1 MSTTYSPR
9 DIDVVLRDGSSVRIR
24 GAHPSD
30 EAPILAFLR
39 GLSDE
44 SRWLR
49 FRSASV
55 DLEVT
60 ARRWSGV
67 EGCEDCCVLAV
78 HGQDVVGQ
86 ASYDRVADDGAA
98 ADRAVTDRAVTDRAV
113 TDRAVTDRAEV
124 GFTVTDSFQGRGLG
138 TLLLKR
144 LAEAAEDDGVAVF
157 EADVL
162 PENHK
167 MLEVFRESGFG
178 ITMKSEPGLVR
189 IGFPTSITPEAQA
202 RFEAREQIA
211 SMNAVRG
218 MLAPRS
224 VAVIGAGRKRR
235 TIGGEVFHNLMD
247 GGFNGPV
254 YPVNPS
260 ADVVQSVHAY
270 KSILDIP
277 GPVDLAVIVVPAKLV
292 MAAATE
298 CAQKGVH
305 GMVVITAGFA
315 EAGPAGREMQRELMG
330 IAREH
335 GMRVIG
341 PNCMGVINTHDDVR
355 MNATFSPNA
364 PMQGNVGFLSQSG
377 ALGLAVIE
385 YANSLSLGLST
396 FISVGNKADLSG
408 NDFIQY
414 WADDPAT
421 DVIALY
427 LESIGNPRKF
437 ARISRRV
444 GRQKPILVV
453 KSGRS
458 TAGARATSS
467 HTGALLGASDVT
479 VDALFKQ
486 AGVIRTDT
494 LGEFFDVATLLA
506 NQPRPR
512 GNRVAILTNG
522 GGPGILCADAC
533 EADGLVV
540 PQVPDD
546 IKAKLAEFLPPE
558 AGYNNPIDMIAA
570 APPESFRKA
579 LKILAEWDGIDAI
592 IILYVPVLVTKPEE
606 IALGIREAALD
617 LPRPLPLL
625 SVFLSSKGTPE
636 SLKTD
641 GLSLPSYPFPE
652 DAARALAHAVRYGI
666 WAETPEGLVPQYG
679 DIRTSEG
686 KAIIADVL
694 ASIQKSGDEA
704 SRDDVSRWLLPDEVA
719 KLLGCYGVP
728 MAAWRLATT
737 PEEAG
742 AAAAEIGGKVA
753 LKGVAPKLIHK
764 TEAKAVVLN
773 LEGAAEV
780 SRQAV
785 EMASRIAAQGTKVE
799 KFFVQQMVP
808 SGGVEML
815 VGVVHDALF
824 GPVVAC
830 GAGGTAVEVLKDV
843 KVRITPLTD
852 RDAHEM
858 VTSLR
863 TFPLLDG
870 FRGAPKCDVAGLEEL
885 LLRVAAMV
893 EQHPEIAEMD
903 CNPVI
908 VRPEG
913 AVIVDARIRIEAVQ
927 E

>member
-1 MSTTYSPR
+1 MSTTYQAR
-9 DIDVVLRDGSSVRIR
+9 DVDVVLRDGSSVRIR
-24 GAHPSD
+24 AAKAED
-30 EAPILAFLR
+30 EAAILTFLQ

-44 SRWLR
+44 SRRLR
-49 FRSASV
+49 FGSKETDLAAS
-55 DLEVT
+55 
-60 ARRWSGV
+60 ARRWAEV
-67 EGCEDCCVLAV
+67 EACEDCCVLAF
-78 HGQDVVGQ
+78 HGHDVVGQ
-86 ASYDRVADDGAA
+86 AGYARTAP
-98 ADRAVTDRAVTDRAV
+98 
-113 TDRAVTDRAEV
+113 DRAEV
-124 GFTVTDSFQGRGLG
+124 GFTVADSFQGRGLG
-138 TLLLKR
+138 TLLLKG
-144 LAEAAEDDGVAVF
+144 LAEAADEGGVAVF
-157 EADVL
+157 EAHVLPDNQRMLDVL
-162 PENHK
+162 
-167 MLEVFRESGFG
+167 RDSGFRL
-178 ITMKSEPGLVR
+178 TMKSEPGLVR
-189 IGFPTSITPEAQA
+189 ITFTTSLTPEAQA
-202 RFEAREQIA
+202 RFEAREQVA
-211 SMNAVRG
+211 AMNAVRG

-224 VAVIGAGRKRR
+224 VAVIGASRKRPS
-235 TIGGEVFHNLMD
+235 IGGEVFHNLMD

-292 MAAATE
+292 MQAARE
-298 CAQKGVH
+298 CAEKCVH

-315 EAGPAGREMQRELMG
+315 ETGPAGRELQHELMG
-330 IAREH
+330 IAREA

-408 NDFIQY
+408 NDFIQF

-437 ARISRRV
+437 ARITRRV
-444 GRQKPILVV
+444 GRSKPILVV

-458 TAGARATSS
+458 SAGARATSS

-506 NQPRPR
+506 NQPRPK

-533 EADGLVV
+533 EADGLLV

-546 IKAKLAEFLPPE
+546 IKARLAEFLPPE
-558 AGYNNPIDMIAA
+558 AGLNNPVDMIASA
-570 APPESFRKA
+570 SPEAYGKA
-579 LKILAEWDGIDAI
+579 LRILAEWDVIDAI
-592 IILYVPVLVTKPEE
+592 IVLYVPVLVTKPED
-606 IALGIREAALD
+606 IAAGIRVTALD
-617 LPRPLPLL
+617 LPREIPLL
-625 SVFLSSKGTPE
+625 SVFLSSKGTPA

-666 WAETPEGLVPQYG
+666 WTQTPEGVVPQFT
-679 DIRTSEG
+679 DIRETEG
-686 KAIIADVL
+686 KALVAEVL
-694 ASIQKSGDEA
+694 ASLQTDE
-704 SRDDVSRWLLPDEVA
+704 DGSRWMLPDEVA
-719 KLLGCYGVP
+719 RLLGSYGIP
-728 MAAWRLATT
+728 MADWRLAPT
-737 PEEAG
+737 PEKAG
-742 AAAAEIGGKVA
+742 EAAAELGGPVA
-753 LKGVAPKLIHK
+753 LKAVAPKLIHK

-773 LEGAAEV
+773 LEGAD
-780 SRQAV
+780 AV
-785 EMASRIAAQGTKVE
+785 AKAAREMADRIAKQGTQVE
-799 KFFVQQMVP
+799 KFFIQRMVP
-808 SGGVEML
+808 PGGVEML

-830 GAGGTAVEVLKDV
+830 GAGGTTVEVLKDV

-858 VTSLR
+858 VTGLK

-893 EQHPEIAEMD
+893 EHHPEIAEMD

-913 AVIVDARIRIEAVQ
+913 PVIVDARIRIEATQ

>member
-1 MSTTYSPR
+1 LSTTYSPG
-9 DIDVVLRDGSSVRIR
+9 DVDVVLRDGSSVHIR
-24 GAHPSD
+24 AARATD
-30 EAPILAFLR
+30 EP
-39 GLSDE
+39 GLLHFVKNLSEE
-44 SRWLR
+44 SRRLR
-49 FRSASV
+49 FGDPNPGFEAI
-55 DLEVT
+55 
-60 ARRWSGV
+60 ARRWAGIEDCS
-67 EGCEDCCVLAV
+67 DCCVLAV
-78 HGQDVVGQ
+78 LGGEVVGQ
-86 ASYDRVADDGAA
+86 ASYDRTAR
-98 ADRAVTDRAVTDRAV
+98 DRAI
-113 TDRAVTDRAEV
+113 V
-124 GFTVTDSFQGRGLG
+124 GFTVADAFQGRGLG

-144 LAEAAEDDGVAVF
+144 LAEAADKDGVAVF

-162 PENHK
+162 TDNHK
-167 MLEVFRESGFG
+167 MLELFRESGFG
-178 ITMKSEPGLVR
+178 LTMKSVPGKIHVE
-189 IGFPTSITPEAQA
+189 FPTSITAEARA
-202 RFEAREQIA
+202 RFDAREQVA
-211 SMNAVRG
+211 AMNAVRG

-224 VAVIGAGRKRR
+224 IAVIGAGRKRK

-247 GGFNGPV
+247 GSFNGPV

-260 ADVVQSVHAY
+260 AEVVQSVRAY

-277 GPVDLAVIVVPAKLV
+277 GPVDLAVIVVPAKLT
-292 MAAATE
+292 MQAARE

-305 GMVVITAGFA
+305 GMVVITAGFG
-315 EAGPAGREMQRELMG
+315 ETGPAGKELQRELMS
-330 IAREH
+330 IAREA

-364 PMQGNVGFLSQSG
+364 PIQGNVGFLSQSG

-385 YANSLSLGLST
+385 YANSLNLGLST
-396 FISVGNKADLSG
+396 FISIGNKADLSG
-408 NDFIQY
+408 NDFIQF

-427 LESIGNPRKF
+427 LESLGNPRKF
-437 ARISRRV
+437 ARITRRV
-444 GRQKPILVV
+444 GRQKPILAV

-458 TAGARATSS
+458 SAGARATSS

-506 NQPRPR
+506 NQPRPK

-540 PQVPDD
+540 PQIPDD

-558 AGYNNPIDMIAA
+558 AGLNNPVDMIAP
-570 APPESFRKA
+570 APGEAYRKA
-579 LKILAEWDGIDAI
+579 LKILADWDGIDAI
-592 IILYVPVLVTKPEE
+592 IILYVPVLVTNSQE
-606 IALGIREAALD
+606 IAAGVRAAALEIE
-617 LPRPLPLL
+617 RPLPLL
-625 SVFLSSKGTPE
+625 SVFLSSEGTPA

-641 GLSLPSYPFPE
+641 GLSIPSYPFPE
-652 DAARALAHAVRYGI
+652 DAARALGHAVRYGI
-666 WAETPEGLVPQYG
+666 WANTPEGVVPEYP
-679 DIRTSEG
+679 DIRTSEA
-686 KAIIADVL
+686 KALVSDVL
-694 ASIQKSGDEA
+694 ASMQGPDAEK
-704 SRDDVSRWLLPDEVA
+704 SRWLLPDEVA
-719 KLLGCYGVP
+719 RLLGSYGVP
-728 MAAWRLATT
+728 MADWRLAAT

-742 AAAAEIGGKVA
+742 AAAEAIGGKVA

-780 SRQAV
+780 RAQAV
-785 EMASRIAAQGTKVE
+785 EMAARIAAQGTTVE
-799 KFFVQQMVP
+799 KFFIQKMVP

-815 VGVVHDALF
+815 VGVVHDKLF

-893 EQHPEIAEMD
+893 EQHPEISEMD

-913 AVIVDARIRIEAVQ
+913 AVIVDARIRIEAPQ

>member
-1 MSTTYSPR
+1 MSTSYSPR
-9 DIDVVLRDGSSVRIR
+9 DIDVVLRDGASVRIR
-24 GAHPSD
+24 AAKPTD
-30 EAPILAFLR
+30 EAAILAFLG

-49 FRSASV
+49 FRSKAT
-55 DLEVT
+55 DLKAT
-60 ARRWSGV
+60 ARNWSGV
-67 EGCEDCCVLAV
+67 EECSDCCVLAV
-78 HGQDVVGQ
+78 HGPDVVGQ
-86 ASYDRVADDGAA
+86 ASYDGTAE
-98 ADRAVTDRAVTDRAV
+98 
-113 TDRAVTDRAEV
+113 DRAEV
-124 GFTVTDSFQGRGLG
+124 GFTVADAYQGRGLG

-144 LAEAAEDDGVAVF
+144 LAEAAVADGVAVF

-162 PENHK
+162 AENNR
-167 MLEVFRESGFG
+167 MIEVFRESGFG
-178 ITMKSEPGLVR
+178 VTMKSEPGLVR
-189 IGFPTSITPEAQA
+189 VQFPTSITPEAQA
-202 RFEAREQIA
+202 RFEAREQISA
-211 SMNAVRG
+211 MNAVRG

-224 VAVIGAGRKRR
+224 IAVIGAGRKRR

-254 YPVNPS
+254 YPVNPG
-260 ADVVQSVHAY
+260 AEVVQSVRAY
-270 KSILDIP
+270 KSILDIE
-277 GPVDLAVIVVPAKLV
+277 GPVDLAVIVVPAKLT
-292 MAAATE
+292 MAAARE

-315 EAGPAGREMQRELMG
+315 ETGPAGREMQRELMA
-330 IAREH
+330 IARES
-335 GMRVIG
+335 GIRVIG

-385 YANSLSLGLST
+385 YANTLNLGLST

-414 WADDPAT
+414 WAEDPAT

-427 LESIGNPRKF
+427 LESLGNPRKF
-437 ARISRRV
+437 ARITRRV
-444 GRQKPILVV
+444 GRHKPILAV

-458 TAGARATSS
+458 SAGARATSS

-506 NQPRPR
+506 NQPRPK

-546 IKAKLAEFLPPE
+546 IKAKLAEFLPAD
-558 AGYNNPIDMIAA
+558 AGLNNPVDMIAA
-570 APPESFRKA
+570 APGESYRKA
-579 LKILAEWDGIDAI
+579 LKLLAEWDGIDAI
-592 IILYVPVLVTKPEE
+592 IILYVPVLVTNSEE
-606 IALGIREAALD
+606 IAAGVRAACLEIEREI
-617 LPRPLPLL
+617 PML
-625 SVFLSSKGTPE
+625 SVFLSSAGTPS

-666 WAETPEGLVPQYG
+666 WAETPEGVVPQYA
-679 DIRTSEG
+679 DIRESEG
-686 KAIIADVL
+686 KALIADVL
-694 ASIQKSGDEA
+694 ASLQKGDDEE
-704 SRDDVSRWLLPDEVA
+704 SRGEKSRWLLPDEVA

-728 MAAWRLATT
+728 MAAWRLAAT

-773 LEGAAEV
+773 LEGAAQVTE
-780 SRQAV
+780 QAV
-785 EMASRIAAQGTKVE
+785 EMAARIAAQGTTVE

-815 VGVVHDALF
+815 VGVVHDKLF

-893 EQHPEIAEMD
+893 ERHPEIAEMD

-913 AVIVDARIRIEAVQ
+913 AVIVDARIRIEASL

>member
-1 MSTTYSPR
+1 
-9 DIDVVLRDGSSVRIR
+9 
-24 GAHPSD
+24 
-30 EAPILAFLR
+30 
-39 GLSDE
+39 
-44 SRWLR
+44 
-49 FRSASV
+49 
-55 DLEVT
+55 
-60 ARRWSGV
+60 
-67 EGCEDCCVLAV
+67 
-78 HGQDVVGQ
+78 
-86 ASYDRVADDGAA
+86 
-98 ADRAVTDRAVTDRAV
+98 
-113 TDRAVTDRAEV
+113 
-124 GFTVTDSFQGRGLG
+124 
-138 TLLLKR
+138 
-144 LAEAAEDDGVAVF
+144 
-157 EADVL
+157 
-162 PENHK
+162 
-167 MLEVFRESGFG
+167 
-178 ITMKSEPGLVR
+178 MKSAPGKIRVQ
-189 IGFPTSITPEAQA
+189 FPTSLTPEAQA

-211 SMNAVRG
+211 AMNAVRG

-224 VAVIGAGRKRR
+224 IAVIGAGRKRK

-260 ADVVQSVHAY
+260 ADVVQSVRAY

-277 GPVDLAVIVVPAKLV
+277 GPVDLAVIVVPAKLS
-292 MAAATE
+292 MDAARE
-298 CAQKGVH
+298 CARKGVH
-305 GMVVITAGFA
+305 GMVVITAGFG
-315 EAGPAGREMQRELMG
+315 ETGPAGKEMQRELLA
-330 IAREH
+330 IAREA

-364 PMQGNVGFLSQSG
+364 PIQGNVGFLSQSG

-385 YANSLSLGLST
+385 YANTLNLGLST

-437 ARISRRV
+437 ARITRRV

-458 TAGARATSS
+458 SAGARATSS

-506 NQPRPR
+506 NQPRPK

-546 IKAKLAEFLPPE
+546 IKAKLAEFLPAD
-558 AGYNNPIDMIAA
+558 AGLNNPVDMIAA
-570 APPESFRKA
+570 APGESYRKA
-579 LKILAEWDGIDAI
+579 LKLLAEWDGIDAV
-592 IILYVPVLVTKPEE
+592 IILYVPVLVTNSEE
-606 IALGIREAALD
+606 IAAGIRAAALEIQREV
-617 LPRPLPLL
+617 PML
-625 SVFLSSKGTPE
+625 SVFLSSKGTPD
-636 SLKTD
+636 SLKTE
-641 GLSLPSYPFPE
+641 GLSMPSYPFPE

-666 WAETPEGLVPQYG
+666 WAETPEGVVPQYG
-679 DIRTSEG
+679 DIRTGEG
-686 KAIIADVL
+686 KALIADVL
-694 ASIQKSGDEA
+694 GSMKGAEDEK
-704 SRDDVSRWLLPDEVA
+704 SRWLLPDEVA

-728 MAAWRLATT
+728 MAAWRLAAT
-737 PEEAG
+737 PEAAG
-742 AAAAEIGGKVA
+742 KAAEEIGGKVA

-780 SRQAV
+780 KQAAID
-785 EMASRIAAQGTKVE
+785 MAARIAAQGTTVE
-799 KFFVQQMVP
+799 KFFIQQMVP

-815 VGVVHDALF
+815 VGVVHDKLF

-913 AVIVDARIRIEAVQ
+913 AVIVDARIRIEALAD
-927 E
+927 

>member
-1 MSTTYSPR
+1 MSTTYSRR
-9 DIDVVLRDGSSVRIR
+9 DIDVVLRNGSSVRIR
-24 GAHPSD
+24 AANQTD
-30 EAPILAFLR
+30 EAGILAFLLR
-39 GLSDE
+39 LSDE
-44 SRWLR
+44 SRRLR
-49 FRSASV
+49 FAGAKT
-55 DLEVT
+55 DLEAT
-60 ARRWSGV
+60 ARRWAGI
-67 EGCEDCCVLAV
+67 EDCADCCVLAV
-78 HGQDVVGQ
+78 QGGDVVAQ
-86 ASYDRVADDGAA
+86 ASYDRI
-98 ADRAVTDRAVTDRAV
+98 TD
-113 TDRAVTDRAEV
+113 DRAEV

-144 LAEAAEDDGVAVF
+144 LAEAASDDGVAVF

-162 PENHK
+162 ADNNK
-167 MLEVFRESGFG
+167 MLDLFRESGLR
-178 ITMKSEPGLVR
+178 ITMKSEPGKVR
-189 IGFPTSITPEAQA
+189 VQFPTSITPEAQA
-202 RFEAREQIA
+202 RFEAREQVA
-211 SMNAVRG
+211 AMNAVRG

-224 VAVIGAGRKRR
+224 VAVIGAGRKRK

-254 YPVNPS
+254 YPVNPG
-260 ADVVQSVHAY
+260 AEVVQSVRAY

-277 GPVDLAVIVVPAKLV
+277 GPVDLAVIVVPAKLA
-292 MAAATE
+292 MAAAEE

-315 EAGPAGREMQRELMG
+315 ETGPAGREMQKELLG

-364 PMQGNVGFLSQSG
+364 PIQGNVGFLSQSG

-385 YANSLSLGLST
+385 YANTLNLGLST

-437 ARISRRV
+437 ARITRRV

-458 TAGARATSS
+458 SAGARATSS

-506 NQPRPR
+506 NQPRPK

-533 EADGLVV
+533 EADGLIV
-540 PQVPDD
+540 PQVPDNL
-546 IKAKLAEFLPPE
+546 KAKLAEFLPAD
-558 AGYNNPIDMIAA
+558 AGLNNPVDMIAA
-570 APPESFRKA
+570 APGESYRKA
-579 LKILAEWDGIDAI
+579 LKILAEWDGIDAV
-592 IILYVPVLVTKPEE
+592 IILYVPVLVTNSEE
-606 IALGIREAALD
+606 IAAGIRAAALEIEREV
-617 LPRPLPLL
+617 PML
-625 SVFLSSKGTPE
+625 SVFLSSKGTPD
-636 SLKTD
+636 SLKTE
-641 GLSLPSYPFPE
+641 GLSMPSYPFPE

-666 WAETPEGLVPQYG
+666 WAETPEGVVPQYG

-686 KAIIADVL
+686 KALIADVL
-694 ASIQKSGDEA
+694 GSLQGAPGA
-704 SRDDVSRWLLPDEVA
+704 AAPDDASRWLLPDEVA

-728 MAAWRLATT
+728 MAAWRLAAT
-737 PEEAG
+737 PEDAG
-742 AAAAEIGGKVA
+742 AAAEAIGGKVA

-780 SRQAV
+780 RQAAM
-785 EMASRIAAQGTKVE
+785 EMAARIAAQGTTVE
-799 KFFVQQMVP
+799 KFFVQQMIHA
-808 SGGVEML
+808 GGVEML
-815 VGVVHDALF
+815 VGVVHDKLF

-913 AVIVDARIRIEAVQ
+913 AVIVDARIRIEAQ
-927 E
+927 AE

>member
-1 MSTTYSPR
+1 
-9 DIDVVLRDGSSVRIR
+9 
-24 GAHPSD
+24 
-30 EAPILAFLR
+30 
-39 GLSDE
+39 
-44 SRWLR
+44 
-49 FRSASV
+49 V
-55 DLEVT
+55 DLAAVSRHL
-60 ARRWSGV
+60 AGD
-67 EGCEDCCVLAV
+67 EGCADCSLVATV
-78 HGQDVVGQ
+78 GGEIVGQ
-86 ASYDRVADDGAA
+86 GSYDRTAP
-98 ADRAVTDRAVTDRAV
+98 
-113 TDRAVTDRAEV
+113 DRAEV
-124 GFTVTDSFQGRGLG
+124 GFTIADSFQGRGLG
-138 TLLLKR
+138 TLLLRR
-144 LAEAAEDDGVAVF
+144 LSEIADQDGIAIFDAV
-157 EADVL
+157 VGT
-162 PENHK
+162 ENHK
-167 MLEVFRESGFG
+167 MLDVLRESGFS

-189 IGFPTSITPEAQA
+189 VQFTPSLTPEARA

-211 SMNAVRG
+211 EMNAVRG

-224 VAVIGAGRKRR
+224 IAVIGAGRKRK

-247 GGFNGPV
+247 GSFNGPV

-260 ADVVQSVHAY
+260 ADVVQSVRAY
-270 KSILDIP
+270 KSILDID
-277 GPVDLAVIVVPAKLV
+277 GPVDLAVIVVPAKLT
-292 MAAATE
+292 MQAARE

-305 GMVVITAGFA
+305 GMVVITAGFG
-315 EAGPAGREMQRELMG
+315 ETGPAGKEMQRELMA
-330 IAREH
+330 IAREA

-364 PMQGNVGFLSQSG
+364 PLKGNVGFLSQSG

-408 NDFIQY
+408 NSFIQY
-414 WADDPAT
+414 WAEDPAT

-427 LESIGNPRKF
+427 LESLGNPRKF
-437 ARISRRV
+437 ARITRRV

-458 TAGARATSS
+458 SAGARATSS

-506 NQPRPR
+506 NQPRPK

-558 AGYNNPIDMIAA
+558 AGLNNPVDMIAA
-570 APPESFRKA
+570 APGESYRKA
-579 LKILAEWDGIDAI
+579 LEILAGWDGIDAI
-592 IILYVPVLVTKPEE
+592 IILYVPVLVTNSEE
-606 IALGIREAALD
+606 IAAGVRQAALNIKRD
-617 LPRPLPLL
+617 VPML
-625 SVFLSSKGTPE
+625 SVFLSSKGTPDT
-636 SLKTD
+636 LKTE
-641 GLSLPSYPFPE
+641 GLSIPSYPFPE

-666 WAETPEGLVPQYG
+666 WAQTPEGKVPEFK
-679 DIRTSEG
+679 DIKPSEG
-686 KAIIADVL
+686 KALVADVL
-694 ASIQKSGDEA
+694 GSIEKSGEG
-704 SRDDVSRWLLPDEVA
+704 SRWLLPDEVA
-719 KLLGCYGVP
+719 QLLGAYGVP
-728 MAAWRLATT
+728 MARWALAAT

-742 AAAAEIGGKVA
+742 AAAEAIGGKVA

-773 LEGAAEV
+773 LEGAAQV
-780 SRQAV
+780 RQQAV
-785 EMASRIAAQGTKVE
+785 EMAARIAAQGTQVE
-799 KFFVQQMVP
+799 KFFIQQMVP
-808 SGGVEML
+808 AGGVEML
-815 VGVVHDALF
+815 VGVVHDKLF

-852 RDAHEM
+852 TDAHEM

-870 FRGAPKCDVAGLEEL
+870 LRGAPKCDVAGLEDL

-893 EQHPEIAEMD
+893 EHHPEIAEMD

-913 AVIVDARIRIEAVQ
+913 AVIVDARIRIEPT
-927 E
+927 EE

>member
-1 MSTTYSPR
+1 MSTTHRPG

-24 GAHPSD
+24 ASHPTD
-30 EAPILAFLR
+30 EPAIAAFIT
-39 GLSDE
+39 GLSE
-44 SRWLR
+44 GSRRLR
-49 FRSASV
+49 FRSDDV
-55 DLEVT
+55 DIQAT
-60 ARRWSGV
+60 ARHWSGID
-67 EGCEDCCVLAV
+67 CEDCCVLAV
-78 HGQDVVGQ
+78 LGGEVVGQ
-86 ASYDRVADDGAA
+86 ASYERLADD
-98 ADRAVTDRAVTDRAV
+98 RALVA
-113 TDRAVTDRAEV
+113 
-124 GFTVTDSFQGRGLG
+124 FTVTDSFQGRGLG

-144 LAEAAEDDGVAVF
+144 LAEAADEDGVAVF
-157 EADVL
+157 EAEVL
-162 PENHK
+162 AENDK
-167 MLEVFRESGFG
+167 MLELFRDSGFG
-178 ITMKSEPGLVR
+178 VTMKSEPGLVR
-189 IGFPTSITPEAQA
+189 VEFATSLTPEAQA
-202 RFEAREQIA
+202 RFEAREQVA
-211 SMNAVRG
+211 AMNAVRG

-224 VAVIGAGRKRR
+224 VAVIGAGRKRK

-260 ADVVQSVHAY
+260 ADVIQSVRAY

-277 GPVDLAVIVVPAKLV
+277 GPVDLAVIVVPAKLTLQ
-292 MAAATE
+292 AARE
-298 CAQKGVH
+298 CAEKGVH
-305 GMVVITAGFA
+305 GMVVITAGFG
-315 EAGPAGREMQRELMG
+315 ETGPAGKELQKELLA
-330 IAREH
+330 IAREA
-335 GMRVIG
+335 GIRVIG

-364 PMQGNVGFLSQSG
+364 PLQGNVGFLSQSG

-385 YANSLSLGLST
+385 YANTLNLGLST

-414 WADDPAT
+414 WAEDPAT

-427 LESIGNPRKF
+427 LESLGNPRKF
-437 ARISRRV
+437 ARITRRV
-444 GRQKPILVV
+444 GRQKPILAV

-458 TAGARATSS
+458 SAGARATSS

-506 NQPRPR
+506 NQPRPK

-533 EADGLVV
+533 EADGLIV
-540 PQVPDD
+540 PQVPEEL
-546 IKAKLAEFLPPE
+546 KAKLAEFLPAD
-558 AGYNNPIDMIAA
+558 AGLNNPVDMIAA
-570 APPESFRKA
+570 APGESYRKA
-579 LKILAEWDGIDAI
+579 LKLLAEWDGIDAI
-592 IILYVPVLVTKPEE
+592 IILYVPVLVTNSEE
-606 IALGIREAALD
+606 IAAGVRAAALEIERD
-617 LPRPLPLL
+617 IPLL
-625 SVFLSSKGTPE
+625 SVFLSSKGTPDTLRTE
-636 SLKTD
+636 
-641 GLSLPSYPFPE
+641 GLSIPSYPFPE

-666 WAETPEGLVPQYG
+666 WAETPEGVVPQY
-679 DIRTSEG
+679 DDLRTSDA
-686 KAIIADVL
+686 KALVADVL
-694 ASIQKSGDEA
+694 ASLEKSGG
-704 SRDDVSRWLLPDEVA
+704 DDKSRWLLPDEVA
-719 KLLGCYGVP
+719 KLLGDYRVP
-728 MAAWRLATT
+728 MAEWRLADTA
-737 PEEAG
+737 EAAG
-742 AAAAEIGGKVA
+742 AAAEEIGGKVA

-773 LEGAAEV
+773 LEGAAQV
-780 SRQAV
+780 TQAAT
-785 EMASRIAAQGTKVE
+785 EMAARIAAQGTQVE

-808 SGGVEML
+808 AGGVEML
-815 VGVVHDALF
+815 VGVVHDKLF

-870 FRGAPKCDVAGLEEL
+870 FRGAPKCDVAGLEDL
-885 LLRVAAMV
+885 LLRVSAMV
-893 EQHPEIAEMD
+893 EHHPEILEMD

-908 VRPEG
+908 VLPEG
-913 AVIVDARIRIEAVQ
+913 AVIVDARIRIQATEA
-927 E
+927 

>member
-1 MSTTYSPR
+1 MSTTHSLR

-24 GAHPSD
+24 AAHATD
-30 EAPILAFLR
+30 EAGLMAFLT

-44 SRWLR
+44 SRRLR
-49 FRSASV
+49 FAGAATN
-55 DLEVT
+55 LEAT
-60 ARRWSGV
+60 ARHWAGV
-67 EGCEDCCVLAV
+67 EECEDCCVVA
-78 HGQDVVGQ
+78 VVGGDIIAQ
-86 ASYDRVADDGAA
+86 ASYARIADDHAA
-98 ADRAVTDRAVTDRAV
+98 S
-113 TDRAVTDRAEV
+113 DRAEV
-124 GFTVTDSFQGRGLG
+124 GFTVTDAFQGRGLG

-144 LAEAAEDDGVAVF
+144 LAEAASDDGVAVF

-162 PENHK
+162 PDNNK
-167 MLEVFRESGFG
+167 MIDLFRESGFG
-178 ITMKSEPGLVR
+178 ITMKSAPGKIRVQ
-189 IGFPTSITPEAQA
+189 FPTSLTPEAQA

-211 SMNAVRG
+211 AMNAVRG

-224 VAVIGAGRKRR
+224 IAVIGAGRKRK

-247 GGFNGPV
+247 GSFNGPV
-254 YPVNPS
+254 YPVNPG
-260 ADVVQSVHAY
+260 AEVVQSVRAY
-270 KSILDIP
+270 KSILDID
-277 GPVDLAVIVVPAKLV
+277 GPVDLAVIVVPAK
-292 MAAATE
+292 MTMDAARE
-298 CAQKGVH
+298 CAKKGVH
-305 GMVVITAGFA
+305 GMVVISAGFG
-315 EAGPAGREMQRELMG
+315 ETGPAGKEMQKELLG
-330 IAREH
+330 IAREA

-364 PMQGNVGFLSQSG
+364 PIQGNVGFLSQSG

-385 YANSLSLGLST
+385 YANTLNLGLST

-437 ARISRRV
+437 ARITRRV

-458 TAGARATSS
+458 SAGARATSS

-479 VDALFKQ
+479 VDALLKQ

-506 NQPRPR
+506 NQPRPK

-546 IKAKLAEFLPPE
+546 IKAKLAEFLPAD
-558 AGYNNPIDMIAA
+558 AGLNNPVDMIAA
-570 APPESFRKA
+570 APGESYRKA
-579 LKILAEWDGIDAI
+579 LKLLAEWDGIDAV
-592 IILYVPVLVTKPEE
+592 IILYVPVLVTNSEE
-606 IALGIREAALD
+606 IAAGIRAAALEIQREV
-617 LPRPLPLL
+617 PML
-625 SVFLSSKGTPE
+625 SVFLSSKGTPD
-636 SLKTD
+636 SLKTE
-641 GLSLPSYPFPE
+641 GLSMPSYPFPE

-666 WAETPEGLVPQYG
+666 WAETPEGVVPQYG
-679 DIRTSEG
+679 DIRTGEG
-686 KAIIADVL
+686 KALIADVL
-694 ASIQKSGDEA
+694 GSMKGAEDEK
-704 SRDDVSRWLLPDEVA
+704 SRWLLPDEVA

-728 MAAWRLATT
+728 MAAWRLAAT
-737 PEEAG
+737 PEAAG
-742 AAAAEIGGKVA
+742 KAAEEIGGKVA

-780 SRQAV
+780 KQAAID
-785 EMASRIAAQGTKVE
+785 MAARIAAQGTTVE
-799 KFFVQQMVP
+799 KFFIQQMVP

-815 VGVVHDALF
+815 VGVVHDKLF

-913 AVIVDARIRIEAVQ
+913 AVIVDARIRIEALAD
-927 E
+927 

>member
-1 MSTTYSPR
+1 MSTTFSLR
-9 DIDVVLRDGSSVRIR
+9 DVDVVLRDGSSVRIR
-24 GAHPSD
+24 AAHATD
-30 EAPILAFLR
+30 EPGILAFLQ
-39 GLSDE
+39 GLSDN
-44 SRWLR
+44 SRRLR
-49 FRSASV
+49 FPAGGV
-55 DLEVT
+55 DLVAT
-60 ARRWSGV
+60 SRLWAGV
-67 EGCEDCCVLAV
+67 EGCPDCCVLAV
-78 HGQDVVGQ
+78 QGGDVVAQ
-86 ASYDRVADDGAA
+86 ASFDRTGE
-98 ADRAVTDRAVTDRAV
+98 DRAR
-113 TDRAVTDRAEV
+113 V

-144 LAEAAEDDGVAVF
+144 LAEAAVAGGIAVF
-157 EADVL
+157 EGEVQAD
-162 PENHK
+162 NNK
-167 MLEVFRESGFG
+167 MLDLFRESGFTL
-178 ITMKSEPGLVR
+178 TMKSEPGKIR
-189 IGFPTSITPEAQA
+189 IQFPTSITPEAQA

-211 SMNAVRG
+211 AMNAVRG

-224 VAVIGAGRKRR
+224 VAVIGAGRKRK

-254 YPVNPS
+254 YPVNPG
-260 ADVVQSVHAY
+260 AEVVQSVRAY

-277 GPVDLAVIVVPAKLV
+277 GPVDLAVIVVPAKLAL
-292 MAAATE
+292 AAARE

-305 GMVVITAGFA
+305 GMVVITAGFG
-315 EAGPAGREMQRELMG
+315 ETGPAGKELQKELLA
-330 IAREH
+330 IARES
-335 GMRVIG
+335 GMRIVG

-364 PMQGNVGFLSQSG
+364 PIQGNVGFLSQSG

-385 YANSLSLGLST
+385 YANTLNLGLST

-408 NDFIQY
+408 NDFIQH
-414 WADDPAT
+414 WAEDPAT

-427 LESIGNPRKF
+427 LESLGNPRKF
-437 ARISRRV
+437 ARITRRV
-444 GRQKPILVV
+444 GRQKPILAV

-458 TAGARATSS
+458 SAGARATSS

-506 NQPRPR
+506 NQPRPK

-540 PQVPDD
+540 PQVPDE
-546 IKAKLAEFLPPE
+546 IKAKLAEFLPAD
-558 AGYNNPIDMIAA
+558 AGLNNPVDMIAA
-570 APPESFRKA
+570 APGESYRKA
-579 LKILAEWDGIDAI
+579 LKLLAEWDGIDAI
-592 IILYVPVLVTKPEE
+592 IILYVPVLVTNSEE
-606 IALGIREAALD
+606 IAAGVRAACLEIERKI
-617 LPRPLPLL
+617 PML
-625 SVFLSSKGTPE
+625 SVFLSSKGTPDT
-636 SLKTD
+636 LKTE
-641 GLSLPSYPFPE
+641 GLSIPSYPFPE

-666 WAETPEGLVPQYG
+666 WAETPEGVIPQFK
-679 DIRTSEG
+679 DIKTGEG
-686 KAIIADVL
+686 KALIAGVL
-694 ASIQKSGDEA
+694 NDLQKPGGEE
-704 SRDDVSRWLLPDEVA
+704 SRWLLPDEVA
-719 KLLGCYGVP
+719 KLLGSYGVP
-728 MAAWRLATT
+728 MATWRLAAT
-737 PEEAG
+737 PEAAG

-780 SRQAV
+780 KQQAV
-785 EMASRIAAQGTKVE
+785 EMAARIAAQGTTVE
-799 KFFVQQMVP
+799 KFFIQQMVP

-815 VGVVHDALF
+815 VGVVHDKLF

-870 FRGAPKCDVAGLEEL
+870 FRGAPKCDVAGLEDL

-913 AVIVDARIRIEAVQ
+913 AVIVDARIRIEAVA

>member
-1 MSTTYSPR
+1 MAR
-9 DIDVVLRDGSSVRIR
+9 
-24 GAHPSD
+24 H
-30 EAPILAFLR
+30 LA
-39 GLSDE
+39 G
-44 SRWLR
+44 
-49 FRSASV
+49 
-55 DLEVT
+55 
-60 ARRWSGV
+60 
-67 EGCEDCCVLAV
+67 EGDCADCSLVA
-78 HGQDVVGQ
+78 VVGGEIVGQ
-86 ASYDRVADDGAA
+86 GSYDRTSA
-98 ADRAVTDRAVTDRAV
+98 
-113 TDRAVTDRAEV
+113 DRAEV
-124 GFTVTDSFQGRGLG
+124 GFTVADSFQGRGLG
-138 TLLLKR
+138 TLLLRR
-144 LAEAAEDDGVAVF
+144 LSEIADQDGIAIFDAVVGT
-157 EADVL
+157 ENHRMLDVL
-162 PENHK
+162 
-167 MLEVFRESGFG
+167 RESGFS

-189 IGFPTSITPEAQA
+189 VQFTPSLTEEARA
-202 RFEAREQIA
+202 RFEAREQVA
-211 SMNAVRG
+211 AMNAVRG

-224 VAVIGAGRKRR
+224 IAVIGAGRKRK

-254 YPVNPS
+254 YPVNPG
-260 ADVVQSVHAY
+260 AEVVQSVRAY
-270 KSILDIP
+270 KSILDID
-277 GPVDLAVIVVPAKLV
+277 GPVDLAVIVVPAKLT
-292 MAAATE
+292 MQAARE

-305 GMVVITAGFA
+305 GMVVITAGFG
-315 EAGPAGREMQRELMG
+315 ETGPAGKEMQRELLS
-330 IAREH
+330 IAREA

-341 PNCMGVINTHDDVR
+341 PNCMGVINTHDDIR

-364 PMQGNVGFLSQSG
+364 PIQGNVGFLSQSG

-385 YANSLSLGLST
+385 YANTLNLGLST

-414 WADDPAT
+414 WAEDPAT

-427 LESIGNPRKF
+427 LESLGNPRKF
-437 ARISRRV
+437 ARITRKV
-444 GRQKPILVV
+444 GRKKPILAV

-458 TAGARATSS
+458 SAGARATSS

-506 NQPRPR
+506 NQPRPK

-533 EADGLVV
+533 EADGLIV

-546 IKAKLAEFLPPE
+546 IKAKLAEFLPAD
-558 AGYNNPIDMIAA
+558 AGLNNPVDMIAA
-570 APPESFRKA
+570 APGESYRKA
-579 LKILAEWDGIDAI
+579 LKLLAEWDGIDSI
-592 IILYVPVLVTKPEE
+592 IILYVPVLVTNSEE
-606 IALGIREAALD
+606 IAAGVRAAALEIERD
-617 LPRPLPLL
+617 IPML
-625 SVFLSSKGTPE
+625 SVFLSSKGTPDT
-636 SLKTD
+636 LKTE
-641 GLSLPSYPFPE
+641 GLSIPSYPFPE

-666 WAETPEGLVPQYG
+666 WAETPEGKVPEFA
-679 DIRTSEG
+679 DIRPSEG
-686 KAIIADVL
+686 KALVADVL
-694 ASIQKSGDEA
+694 GSIEKSGEG
-704 SRDDVSRWLLPDEVA
+704 SRWLLPDEVA
-719 KLLGCYGVP
+719 QLLGAYGVP
-728 MAAWRLATT
+728 MATWALAAT
-737 PEEAG
+737 PQEAG
-742 AAAAEIGGKVA
+742 AAAERIGGKVA

-773 LEGAAEV
+773 LQGAAEV
-780 SRQAV
+780 TAQAT
-785 EMASRIAAQGTKVE
+785 EMAARIAAQGTQVE
-799 KFFVQQMVP
+799 KFFIQQMVP
-808 SGGVEML
+808 AGGVEML
-815 VGVVHDALF
+815 VGVVHDKLF

-870 FRGAPKCDVAGLEEL
+870 FRGAPKCDVAGLEDL

-893 EQHPEIAEMD
+893 EQHPEISEMD

-913 AVIVDARIRIEAVQ
+913 AVIVDARIRIEPTG

>member
-1 MSTTYSPR
+1 M
-9 DIDVVLRDGSSVRIR
+9 LG
-24 GAHPSD
+24 
-30 EAPILAFLR
+30 FLKA
-39 GLSDE
+39 LSDE
-44 SRWLR
+44 SRRLR
-49 FRSASV
+49 FGDAAM
-55 DLEVT
+55 DLEAT
-60 ARRWSGV
+60 ARRWAGV
-67 EGCEDCCVLAV
+67 ADCEDCCVLAV
-78 HGQDVVGQ
+78 QAGEVVGQ
-86 ASYDRVADDGAA
+86 ASYDKAT
-98 ADRAVTDRAVTDRAV
+98 ADRAR
-113 TDRAVTDRAEV
+113 V

-144 LAEAAEDDGVAVF
+144 LAEAAAADGVAVF

-162 PENHK
+162 ADNHK
-167 MLEVFRESGFG
+167 MLELFRESGFG
-178 ITMKSEPGLVR
+178 ITMKSEPGKIHVE
-189 IGFPTSITPEAQA
+189 FATSITPEAQA

-211 SMNAVRG
+211 AMNAVRG

-224 VAVIGAGRKRR
+224 IAVIGAGRKRR

-254 YPVNPS
+254 YPVNPG
-260 ADVVQSVHAY
+260 AEVVQSVRAY
-270 KSILDIP
+270 KSILDID
-277 GPVDLAVIVVPAKLV
+277 GPVDLAVIVVPAKLT
-292 MAAATE
+292 MQAARE

-305 GMVVITAGFA
+305 GMVVITAGFG
-315 EAGPAGREMQRELMG
+315 ETGPAGKEMQKELLG
-330 IAREH
+330 IAREA

-364 PMQGNVGFLSQSG
+364 PIQGNVGFLSQSG

-385 YANSLSLGLST
+385 YANTLNLGLST

-427 LESIGNPRKF
+427 LESLGNPRKF
-437 ARISRRV
+437 ARITRRV
-444 GRQKPILVV
+444 GRQKPILAV

-458 TAGARATSS
+458 SAGARATSS

-506 NQPRPR
+506 NQPRPK

-533 EADGLVV
+533 EADGLIV

-546 IKAKLAEFLPPE
+546 IKAKLAEFLPAD
-558 AGYNNPIDMIAA
+558 AGLNNPVDMIAA
-570 APPESFRKA
+570 APGESYRKA
-579 LKILAEWDGIDAI
+579 LKLLAEWDGIDAV
-592 IILYVPVLVTKPEE
+592 IILYVPVLVTNSEE
-606 IALGIREAALD
+606 IAAGVRAAALEIEREI
-617 LPRPLPLL
+617 PML
-625 SVFLSSKGTPE
+625 SVFLSSKGTPDT
-636 SLKTD
+636 LKTE
-641 GLSLPSYPFPE
+641 GLSIPSYPFPE

-666 WAETPEGLVPQYG
+666 WATTPEGVVPKYT
-679 DIRTSEG
+679 DVRTSEA
-686 KAIIADVL
+686 KALVAGVL
-694 ASIQKSGDEA
+694 GSMQAPGAEKS
-704 SRDDVSRWLLPDEVA
+704 RCLLPDEVA
-719 KLLGCYGVP
+719 KLLGAYGVP
-728 MAAWRLATT
+728 MATWRLANT

-780 SRQAV
+780 TEQAV
-785 EMASRIAAQGTKVE
+785 EMAARIAAQGTTVE
-799 KFFVQQMVP
+799 KFFIQQMVP

-815 VGVVHDALF
+815 VGVVHDKLF

-893 EQHPEIAEMD
+893 EQHPEISEMD

-913 AVIVDARIRIEAVQ
+913 AVIVDARIRLEAVQ

>member
-1 MSTTYSPR
+1 MTTSYSPR

-24 GAHPSD
+24 AAKPTD
-30 EAPILAFLR
+30 EQAILAFLT
-39 GLSDE
+39 GLSE
-44 SRWLR
+44 TSRTLR
-49 FRSASV
+49 FREPA
-55 DLEVT
+55 DLAAV
-60 ARRWSGV
+60 ARRWSGI
-67 EGCEDCCVLAV
+67 EDCPDCSIIAV
-78 HGQDVVGQ
+78 QGGEILGQ
-86 ASYDRVADDGAA
+86 ASYERQA
-98 ADRAVTDRAVTDRAV
+98 ADRAYA
-113 TDRAVTDRAEV
+113 
-124 GFTVTDSFQGRGLG
+124 GFTVADSFQGRGLG

-144 LAEAAEDDGVAVF
+144 LAEAADADGVTVF
-157 EADVL
+157 EARVHPD
-162 PENHK
+162 NHK
-167 MLEVFRESGFG
+167 MLEVLRESGFG
-178 ITMKSEPGLVR
+178 LTMKSEPGLVHVQ
-189 IGFPTSITPEAQA
+189 FATSLSADARA
-202 RFEAREQIA
+202 RFDAREQVA
-211 SMNAVRG
+211 AMNAVRG

-224 VAVIGAGRKRR
+224 VAVIGAGRKRK

-254 YPVNPS
+254 YPVNPG
-260 ADVVQSVHAY
+260 AEVVQSVRAY
-270 KSILDIP
+270 KSILDIE
-277 GPVDLAVIVVPAKLV
+277 GPVDLAVIVVPAKLAL
-292 MAAATE
+292 AAARE

-305 GMVVITAGFA
+305 GMVVITAGFG
-315 EAGPAGREMQRELMG
+315 ETGPAGKELQKELLA
-330 IAREH
+330 IARES
-335 GMRVIG
+335 GMRIVG

-364 PMQGNVGFLSQSG
+364 PIQGNVGFLSQSG

-385 YANSLSLGLST
+385 YANTLNLGLST

-414 WADDPAT
+414 WAEDPAT

-427 LESIGNPRKF
+427 LESLGNPRKF
-437 ARISRRV
+437 ARITRKV
-444 GRQKPILVV
+444 GRSKPILAV

-458 TAGARATSS
+458 SAGARATSS

-506 NQPRPR
+506 NQPRPK

-546 IKAKLAEFLPPE
+546 IKAKLAEFLPAD
-558 AGYNNPIDMIAA
+558 AGLNNPVDMIAA
-570 APPESFRKA
+570 APGESYRKA
-579 LKILAEWDGIDAI
+579 LKLLADWDGIDAI
-592 IILYVPVLVTKPEE
+592 IILYVPVLVTNSEE
-606 IALGIREAALD
+606 IAAGVRAAALEIERD
-617 LPRPLPLL
+617 IPML
-625 SVFLSSKGTPE
+625 SVFLSSKGTPDT
-636 SLKTD
+636 LKTQ
-641 GLSLPSYPFPE
+641 GLSIPSYPFPE

-666 WAETPEGLVPQYG
+666 WAETPEGVVPEFT
-679 DIRTSEG
+679 DIKTADGNSL
-686 KAIIADVL
+686 IADVL
-694 ASIQKSGDEA
+694 ASLEKSGEEKA
-704 SRDDVSRWLLPDEVA
+704 RWLLPDEVA
-719 KLLGCYGVP
+719 KLLGDYGVP
-728 MAAWRLATT
+728 MAAWKLATT

-742 AAAAEIGGKVA
+742 AAAEAIGGKVA

-764 TEAKAVVLN
+764 TEAKAVILN
-773 LEGAAEV
+773 LQGAAEV
-780 SRQAV
+780 KQAAV
-785 EMASRIAAQGTKVE
+785 EMAARIAAQGTQVE
-799 KFFVQQMVP
+799 KFFIQQMVP
-808 SGGVEML
+808 PGGVEML
-815 VGVVHDALF
+815 VGVVHDKLF

-858 VTSLR
+858 VTTLR

-870 FRGAPKCDVAGLEEL
+870 FRGAPKCDVAGLEDL
-885 LLRVAAMV
+885 LLRIAAMV

-913 AVIVDARIRIEAVQ
+913 AVIVDARIRIEAV
-927 E
+927 EA

>member
-1 MSTTYSPR
+1 MSTTLYLR

-24 GAHPSD
+24 AAHATDAPS
-30 EAPILAFLR
+30 ILAFLQ

-44 SRWLR
+44 SRRLR
-49 FRSASV
+49 FPSGNV
-55 DLEVT
+55 DLEAT
-60 ARRWSGV
+60 SRLWSGA
-67 EGCEDCCVLAV
+67 EGCTDCCVLAV
-78 HGQDVVGQ
+78 QGGDVIAQ
-86 ASYDRVADDGAA
+86 ASFDRTGD
-98 ADRAVTDRAVTDRAV
+98 DRAR
-113 TDRAVTDRAEV
+113 V

-144 LAEAAEDDGVAVF
+144 LAEAAVASGVAVF
-157 EADVL
+157 EGEVQAD
-162 PENHK
+162 NNK
-167 MLEVFRESGFG
+167 MLDLFRESGFNL
-178 ITMKSEPGLVR
+178 TMKSEPGKIR
-189 IGFPTSITPEAQA
+189 IQFPTSITPEAQA

-211 SMNAVRG
+211 AMNAVRG

-224 VAVIGAGRKRR
+224 VAVIGAGRKRK

-254 YPVNPS
+254 YPVNPG
-260 ADVVQSVHAY
+260 AEVVQSVRAY

-277 GPVDLAVIVVPAKLV
+277 GPVDLAVIVVPAKLAL
-292 MAAATE
+292 AAARE
-298 CAQKGVH
+298 CAAKGVH
-305 GMVVITAGFA
+305 GMVVITAGFG
-315 EAGPAGREMQRELMG
+315 ETGPAGKELQKELLA
-330 IAREH
+330 IARES
-335 GMRVIG
+335 GMRIVG

-364 PMQGNVGFLSQSG
+364 PIQGNVGFLSQSG

-385 YANSLSLGLST
+385 YANTLNLGLST

-414 WADDPAT
+414 WAEDPAT

-427 LESIGNPRKF
+427 LESLGNPRKF
-437 ARISRRV
+437 ARITRRV
-444 GRQKPILVV
+444 GRQKPILAV

-458 TAGARATSS
+458 SAGARATSS

-506 NQPRPR
+506 NQPRPK

-546 IKAKLAEFLPPE
+546 LKAKLAEFLPAD
-558 AGYNNPIDMIAA
+558 AGLNNPVDMIAP
-570 APPESFRKA
+570 APGEAYRKA
-579 LKILAEWDGIDAI
+579 LKLLAEWDGIDAI
-592 IILYVPVLVTKPEE
+592 IILYVPVLVTNSEE
-606 IALGIREAALD
+606 IAAGVRAACLEIEREI
-617 LPRPLPLL
+617 PML
-625 SVFLSSKGTPE
+625 SVFLSAKGTPDT
-636 SLKTD
+636 LKTD
-641 GLSLPSYPFPE
+641 GLSIPSYPFPE

-666 WAETPEGLVPQYG
+666 WAETPEGVVPQYS
-679 DIRTSEG
+679 DIRTSDA
-686 KAIIADVL
+686 KALVSGVL
-694 ASIQKSGDEA
+694 ADLQKSGGEE
-704 SRDDVSRWLLPDEVA
+704 SRWLMPDEVA
-719 KLLGCYGVP
+719 KLLGSYGVP
-728 MAAWRLATT
+728 MATWRLAAT
-737 PEEAG
+737 PEAAG

-780 SRQAV
+780 QQQAV
-785 EMASRIAAQGTKVE
+785 EMAARIAAQGTTVE
-799 KFFVQQMVP
+799 KFFIQQMVP

-815 VGVVHDALF
+815 VGVVHDKLF

-870 FRGAPKCDVAGLEEL
+870 FRGAPKCDVAGLEDL

-913 AVIVDARIRIEAVQ
+913 AVIVDARIRIEAAA

>member
-1 MSTTYSPR
+1 M
-9 DIDVVLRDGSSVRIR
+9 LG
-24 GAHPSD
+24 
-30 EAPILAFLR
+30 FLKS
-39 GLSDE
+39 LSDE
-44 SRWLR
+44 SRRLR
-49 FRSASV
+49 FGEAAI
-55 DLEVT
+55 DLEAT
-60 ARRWSGV
+60 ARRWAGV
-67 EGCEDCCVLAV
+67 ADCEDCCVLAV
-78 HGQDVVGQ
+78 QAGEVVGQ
-86 ASYDRVADDGAA
+86 ASFDKAT
-98 ADRAVTDRAVTDRAV
+98 ADRAR
-113 TDRAVTDRAEV
+113 V

-144 LAEAAEDDGVAVF
+144 LAEAAAADGVAVF

-162 PENHK
+162 ADNHK
-167 MLEVFRESGFG
+167 MLELFRESGFG
-178 ITMKSEPGLVR
+178 ITMKSEPGKIHVE
-189 IGFPTSITPEAQA
+189 FATSITPEAQA

-211 SMNAVRG
+211 AMNAVRG

-224 VAVIGAGRKRR
+224 IAVIGAGRKRK

-260 ADVVQSVHAY
+260 ADVVQSVRAY
-270 KSILDIP
+270 KSILDID
-277 GPVDLAVIVVPAKLV
+277 GPVDLAVIVVPAKLT
-292 MAAATE
+292 MAAARE

-305 GMVVITAGFA
+305 GMVVITAGFG
-315 EAGPAGREMQRELMG
+315 ETGPAGKEMQKELLG
-330 IAREH
+330 IAREA

-364 PMQGNVGFLSQSG
+364 PIQGNVGFLSQSG

-385 YANSLSLGLST
+385 YANNLNLGLST

-427 LESIGNPRKF
+427 LESLGNPRKF
-437 ARISRRV
+437 ARITRRV
-444 GRQKPILVV
+444 GRQKPILAV

-458 TAGARATSS
+458 SAGARATSS

-506 NQPRPR
+506 NQPRPK

-546 IKAKLAEFLPPE
+546 IKAKLAEFLPAD
-558 AGYNNPIDMIAA
+558 AGLNNPVDMIAA
-570 APPESFRKA
+570 APPESYRKA

-592 IILYVPVLVTKPEE
+592 IILYVPVLVTNSEE
-606 IALGIREAALD
+606 IAAGVRAAALEIKREI
-617 LPRPLPLL
+617 PML
-625 SVFLSSKGTPE
+625 SVFLSSKGTPDT
-636 SLKTD
+636 LKTE
-641 GLSLPSYPFPE
+641 GLSIPSYPFPE

-666 WAETPEGLVPQYG
+666 WATTPEGVVPQFT
-679 DIRTSEG
+679 DVRTAEA
-686 KAIIADVL
+686 KALVAGVL
-694 ASIQKSGDEA
+694 GSMQAPDAEK
-704 SRDDVSRWLLPDEVA
+704 SRWLLPDEVA
-719 KLLGCYGVP
+719 KLLGAYGVP
-728 MAAWRLATT
+728 MATWRLAAT

-780 SRQAV
+780 TKQAT
-785 EMASRIAAQGTKVE
+785 EMAARIAAQGTTVE
-799 KFFVQQMVP
+799 KFFIQQMIP

-815 VGVVHDALF
+815 VGVVHDKLF

-870 FRGAPKCDVAGLEEL
+870 FRGAAKCDVAGLEDL

-893 EQHPEIAEMD
+893 EQHPEISEMD

-913 AVIVDARIRIEAVQ
+913 AVIVDARIRIEPVQ

>member
-1 MSTTYSPR
+1 MITTYSPR

-24 GAHPSD
+24 AAKPSD
-30 EAPILAFLR
+30 EAATLAFLN
-39 GLSDE
+39 GLSDT
-44 SRWLR
+44 SRSLR
-49 FRSASV
+49 FGGKAIDAV
-55 DLEVT
+55 AT
-60 ARRWSGV
+60 ARRWAGV
-67 EGCEDCCVLAV
+67 EECVGCCVLAV
-78 HGQDVVGQ
+78 QGGEVIGQ
-86 ASYDRVADDGAA
+86 ASYDRIAD
-98 ADRAVTDRAVTDRAV
+98 
-113 TDRAVTDRAEV
+113 DRAEV
-124 GFTVTDSFQGRGLG
+124 GFTVADSFQGRGLG

-144 LAEAAEDDGVAVF
+144 LAEAADADGVAVF
-157 EADVL
+157 EAVVQA
-162 PENHK
+162 ENHK
-167 MLEVFRESGFG
+167 MLDVLRESGFG
-178 ITMKSEPGLVR
+178 ITMKSEPGLIRVQ
-189 IGFPTSITPEAQA
+189 FATSISAEARV
-202 RFEAREQIA
+202 RFEAREQVA
-211 SMNAVRG
+211 AMNAVRG

-224 VAVIGAGRKRR
+224 VAVIGAGRKRK

-254 YPVNPS
+254 YPVNPG
-260 ADVVQSVHAY
+260 AEVVQSVRAY

-277 GPVDLAVIVVPAKLV
+277 GPVDLAVIVVPAKLTL
-292 MAAATE
+292 AAARE
-298 CAQKGVH
+298 CAEKGVH
-305 GMVVITAGFA
+305 GMVVITAGFG
-315 EAGPAGREMQRELMG
+315 ETGPAGKELQKELLA
-330 IAREH
+330 IAREA
-335 GMRVIG
+335 GMRIIG

-364 PMQGNVGFLSQSG
+364 PLQGNVGFLSQSG

-385 YANSLSLGLST
+385 YANTLNLGLST

-414 WADDPAT
+414 WAEDPAT

-427 LESIGNPRKF
+427 LESLGNPRKF
-437 ARISRRV
+437 ARITRRV
-444 GRQKPILVV
+444 GRQKPILAV

-458 TAGARATSS
+458 SAGARATSS

-506 NQPRPR
+506 NQPRPK

-546 IKAKLAEFLPPE
+546 LKAKLAEFLPAD
-558 AGYNNPIDMIAA
+558 AGLNNPVDMIAP
-570 APPESFRKA
+570 APGEAYRKA
-579 LKILAEWDGIDAI
+579 LKLLAEWDGIDAV
-592 IILYVPVLVTKPEE
+592 IILYVPVLVTNSEE
-606 IALGIREAALD
+606 IAAGVRAAALEIERD
-617 LPRPLPLL
+617 IPLL
-625 SVFLSSKGTPE
+625 SVFLSAKGTPDT
-636 SLKTD
+636 LKTE
-641 GLSLPSYPFPE
+641 GLSIPSYPFPE

-666 WAETPEGLVPQYG
+666 WAETPEGVVPQYT
-679 DIRTSEG
+679 DIKTSDG
-686 KAIIADVL
+686 KALIADVL
-694 ASIQKSGDEA
+694 ASLETAADDEKA
-704 SRDDVSRWLLPDEVA
+704 RWLLPDEVA
-719 KLLGCYGVP
+719 TLLGAYGVP
-728 MAAWRLATT
+728 MAAWRLAAT
-737 PEEAG
+737 PEAAG
-742 AAAAEIGGKVA
+742 AAAVEIGGKVA

-764 TEAKAVVLN
+764 TEARAVVLN
-773 LEGAAEV
+773 LEGADAV
-780 SRQAV
+780 TQAAV
-785 EMASRIAAQGTKVE
+785 EMAARIAAQGTTVE
-799 KFFVQQMVP
+799 KFFIQQMVP

-815 VGVVHDALF
+815 VGVVHDKLF

-858 VTSLR
+858 VTTLR

-870 FRGAPKCDVAGLEEL
+870 FRGAPKCDVAGLEEV
-885 LLRVAAMV
+885 LLRIAAMV
-893 EQHPEIAEMD
+893 EQHPEISEMD

-913 AVIVDARIRIEAVQ
+913 AVIVDARIRIEVAT

>member
-1 MSTTYSPR
+1 LGLEVHPINSEGGSMSTSYTPR
-9 DIDVVLRDGSSVRIR
+9 DTDVVLRDGSSVRIR
-24 GAHPSD
+24 AAHPTD
-30 EAPILAFLR
+30 EAAILAFLN
-39 GLSDE
+39 GLSAA
-44 SRWLR
+44 SRELR
-49 FRSASV
+49 FRSSTEE
-55 DLEVT
+55 LEAT
-60 ARRWSGV
+60 AKRWSGI
-67 EGCEDCCVLAV
+67 EGCEDCIVLAV
-78 HGQDVVGQ
+78 KGGDVVGQ
-86 ASYDRVADDGAA
+86 ASYDRT
-98 ADRAVTDRAVTDRAV
+98 TD
-113 TDRAVTDRAEV
+113 DRAEV
-124 GFTVTDSFQGRGLG
+124 AFTVTDSYQGRGLG

-144 LAEAAEDDGVAVF
+144 LAEAADEDGVAVF
-157 EADVL
+157 EAEVL
-162 PENHK
+162 AENNK
-167 MLEVFRESGFG
+167 MLDVFRESGFG
-178 ITMKSEPGLVR
+178 MTMKSEPGLVR
-189 IGFPTSITPEAQA
+189 VQFPTSITPEARA

-211 SMNAVRG
+211 AMNAVRG

-224 VAVIGAGRKRR
+224 VAVIGAGRKRK

-260 ADVVQSVHAY
+260 AEVVQSVRAY

-277 GPVDLAVIVVPAKLV
+277 GPVDLAVIVVPAKLT
-292 MAAATE
+292 MQAARE

-305 GMVVITAGFA
+305 GMVVITAGFG
-315 EAGPAGREMQRELMG
+315 ETGPAGKEMQRELMS
-330 IAREH
+330 IAREN

-385 YANSLSLGLST
+385 YANTLNLGLST

-458 TAGARATSS
+458 SAGARATSS

-506 NQPRPR
+506 NQPRPK

-522 GGPGILCADAC
+522 GGPGILCTDAC

-546 IKAKLAEFLPPE
+546 IKAKLAEFLPAD
-558 AGYNNPIDMIAA
+558 AGLNNPVDMIAA
-570 APPESFRKA
+570 APGESYRKA
-579 LKILAEWDGIDAI
+579 LKLLAEWDGIDAI
-592 IILYVPVLVTKPEE
+592 IILYVPVLVTNSEE
-606 IALGIREAALD
+606 IAAGVRAAALEIEREV
-617 LPRPLPLL
+617 PML
-625 SVFLSSKGTPE
+625 SVFLSSKGMPD
-636 SLKTD
+636 SLRTG
-641 GLSLPSYPFPE
+641 GLSMPSYPFPE

-666 WAETPEGLVPQYG
+666 WAETPEGVVPHYP
-679 DIRTSEG
+679 DLRESEG
-686 KAIIADVL
+686 KALVADVL
-694 ASIQKSGDEA
+694 ASLQTGGDEK
-704 SRDDVSRWLLPDEVA
+704 SRWLMPDEVA

-728 MAAWRLATT
+728 MAEWRLAAT

-742 AAAAEIGGKVA
+742 AAAEEIGGRVA

-780 SRQAV
+780 KAQAS
-785 EMASRIAAQGTKVE
+785 EMAARIAAQGTAVE
-799 KFFVQQMVP
+799 KFFIQKMVP

-815 VGVVHDALF
+815 VGVVHDKLF

-893 EQHPEIAEMD
+893 ERHPEIAEMD

-913 AVIVDARIRIEAVQ
+913 AVIVDARIRIEADQ

>member
-44 SRWLR
+44 SRRLR
-49 FRSASV
+49 FRSDSP
-55 DLEVT
+55 DLEAT

-86 ASYDRVADDGAA
+86 ASYDRVADDRAV
-98 ADRAVTDRAVTDRAV
+98 ADRAVA
-113 TDRAVTDRAEV
+113 DRAEV

-189 IGFPTSITPEAQA
+189 VGFPTSMTPEAQA

-396 FISVGNKADLSG
+396 FISIGNKADLSG

-427 LESIGNPRKF
+427 LESLGNPRKF

-444 GRQKPILVV
+444 GRQKPILAV

-458 TAGARATSS
+458 SAGARATSS

-506 NQPRPR
+506 NQPRPK

-558 AGYNNPIDMIAA
+558 AGYNNPVDMIAA

-625 SVFLSSKGTPE
+625 SVFLSSKGTPD
-636 SLKTD
+636 SLKSD

-694 ASIQKSGDEA
+694 ASIQKSGEEK
-704 SRDDVSRWLLPDEVA
+704 SRWLLPDEVA

-728 MAAWRLATT
+728 MAEWRLAAT

-780 SRQAV
+780 SRQAE
-785 EMASRIAAQGTKVE
+785 EMAARIAAQGTKVE

-808 SGGVEML
+808 AGGVEML
-815 VGVVHDALF
+815 VGVVHDKLF

-870 FRGAPKCDVAGLEEL
+870 FRGAPKCDVAGLEDL

-893 EQHPEIAEMD
+893 ERHPEIAEMD

-913 AVIVDARIRIEAVQ
+913 AVIVDARIRIEASQ
-927 E
+927 Q

>member
-1 MSTTYSPR
+1 MPFLRGVQRPSLHTGSSTNEGGSMSMTYTPP
-9 DIDVVLRDGSSVRIR
+9 DTDVVLRDGSSVRIR
-24 GAHPSD
+24 AAHPAD
-30 EAPILAFLR
+30 EAAILAFLQ
-39 GLSDE
+39 GLSDQ

-49 FRSASV
+49 FRTRKPA
-55 DLEVT
+55 LEAT
-60 ARRWSGV
+60 AKRWAGI

-78 HGQDVVGQ
+78 HGHDIVGQ
-86 ASYDRVADDGAA
+86 ASYDRIAD
-98 ADRAVTDRAVTDRAV
+98 
-113 TDRAVTDRAEV
+113 DRAEV
-124 GFTVTDSFQGRGLG
+124 GFAVTDSFQGRGLG

-144 LAEAAEDDGVAVF
+144 LAEAAEHDGVAVF

-162 PENHK
+162 PENLK
-167 MLEVFRESGFG
+167 MLDVFRESGFG
-178 ITMKSEPGLVR
+178 VTMKSQPGRVR
-189 IGFPTSITPEAQA
+189 IRFATSITPKALA
-202 RFEAREQIA
+202 RFEAREQVA
-211 SMNAVRG
+211 AMNAVRG

-224 VAVIGAGRKRR
+224 VAVIGASRKRPS
-235 TIGGEVFHNLMD
+235 IGGEVFHNLMD

-254 YPVNPS
+254 YPVNPG

-292 MAAATE
+292 LQAARE
-298 CAQKGVH
+298 CAEKGVH
-305 GMVVITAGFA
+305 GMVVITSGFA
-315 EAGPAGREMQRELMG
+315 ETGPAGRELQRELMDV
-330 IAREH
+330 ARES

-385 YANSLSLGLST
+385 YANNLSLGLST
-396 FISVGNKADLSG
+396 FISIGNKADLSG

-414 WADDPAT
+414 WADDPST

-427 LESIGNPRKF
+427 LESLGNPRKF
-437 ARISRRV
+437 ARITRRV

-453 KSGRS
+453 KSGRTS
-458 TAGARATSS
+458 AGARATSS

-506 NQPRPR
+506 NQPRPK

-540 PQVPDD
+540 PPVPEEMR
-546 IKAKLAEFLPPE
+546 ARLAEFLAPE
-558 AGYNNPIDMIAA
+558 AGLTNPVDMIASA
-570 APPESFRKA
+570 SPEQYARSLR
-579 LKILAEWDGIDAI
+579 LLAEWDGIDAI
-592 IILYVPVLVTKPEE
+592 IVLYVPVLVTKPED
-606 IALGIREAALD
+606 IAAGIRETALD
-617 LPRPLPLL
+617 LPRQIPLL
-625 SVFLSSKGTPE
+625 SVFLSSKGTPM
-636 SLKTD
+636 SLRSE

-652 DAARALAHAVRYGI
+652 DAARALAHAVRYGV
-666 WAETPEGLVPQYG
+666 WAQTPEGVVPVFEG
-679 DIRTSEG
+679 IRESEG
-686 KAIIADVL
+686 KLLVANVL
-694 ASIQKSGDEA
+694 ASLQKEKGADAE
-704 SRDDVSRWLLPDEVA
+704 SRWLLPDEVA
-719 KLLGCYGVP
+719 QLLGCYGIP
-728 MAAWRLATT
+728 MAEWRLALT
-737 PEEAG
+737 PGAAG
-742 AAAAEIGGKVA
+742 QAAAELGGPVA
-753 LKGVAPKLIHK
+753 LKAVAAKLIHK
-764 TEAKAVVLN
+764 TEAKAVLLN
-773 LEGAAEV
+773 LEGAE
-780 SRQAV
+780 AV
-785 EMASRIAAQGTKVE
+785 AAAATEMAARIAATGTPVE
-799 KFFVQQMVP
+799 KFFVQRMVP
-808 SGGVEML
+808 PGGVEML
-815 VGVVHDALF
+815 VGMVHDALF

-830 GAGGTAVEVLKDV
+830 GAGGVTVEVLKDV

-885 LLRVAAMV
+885 LLRVSAMV
-893 EQHPEIAEMD
+893 EHHPEIAEMD

-913 AVIVDARIRIEAVQ
+913 AVIVDARIRIEAAGA
-927 E
+927 

>member
-1 MSTTYSPR
+1 MSTTFTPR
-9 DIDVVLRDGSSVRIR
+9 DTDVVLRDGSSVRIR
-24 GAHPSD
+24 AARPAD
-30 EAPILAFLR
+30 EAAILAFLER
-39 GLSDE
+39 LSE
-44 SRWLR
+44 NSRRLR
-49 FRSASV
+49 FGSGTTDLPSV
-55 DLEVT
+55 
-60 ARRWSGV
+60 ARLWAGAT
-67 EGCEDCCVLAV
+67 ECQDCCVLAV
-78 HGQDVVGQ
+78 LGADIVGQ
-86 ASYDRVADDGAA
+86 ASYSRKAD
-98 ADRAVTDRAVTDRAV
+98 
-113 TDRAVTDRAEV
+113 DRAEV

-144 LAEAAEDDGVAVF
+144 LAEVADQDGIAVF

-162 PENHK
+162 ADNSK
-167 MLEVFRESGFG
+167 MIEVFNESGFG
-178 ITMKSEPGLVR
+178 VTMKSEPGQVR
-189 IGFPTSITPEAQA
+189 IQFPTSLTPEARA
-202 RFEAREQIA
+202 RFEAREQVA
-211 SMNAVRG
+211 AMNAVRG

-224 VAVIGAGRKRR
+224 VAVIGAGRKRGS
-235 TIGGEVFHNLMD
+235 IGGEVFHNLMN

-260 ADVVQSVHAY
+260 AEVIQSVHAY

-277 GPVDLAVIVVPAKLV
+277 GSVDLAVIVVPAKLA
-292 MAAATE
+292 MAAARE
-298 CAQKGVH
+298 CAEKGVH

-315 EAGPAGREMQRELMG
+315 ETGPAGREMQRQLLG
-330 IAREH
+330 IAREN

-341 PNCMGVINTHDDVR
+341 PNCMGIINTSDDVR

-364 PMQGNVGFLSQSG
+364 PIQGNVGFLSQSG

-414 WADDPAT
+414 WAEDPAT

-437 ARISRRV
+437 ARLTRQV
-444 GRQKPILVV
+444 GRRKPILVV

-458 TAGARATSS
+458 SAGARATSS

-506 NQPRPR
+506 NQPRPK

-546 IKAKLAEFLPPE
+546 IKARLAEFLPAE
-558 AGYNNPIDMIAA
+558 AGLNNPVDMIAA
-570 APPESFRKA
+570 APGDSYGRA
-579 LKILAEWDGIDAI
+579 LKILAEWDGIDAV
-592 IILYVPVLVTKPEE
+592 IILYVPVLVTNSEE
-606 IALGIREAALD
+606 IAAGIREAALS
-617 LPRPLPLL
+617 LPRDKPLL
-625 SVFLSSKGTPE
+625 SVFLSSKGTPDT
-636 SLKTD
+636 LKTE

-666 WAETPEGLVPQYG
+666 WAETPEGVVPEFAG
-679 DIRTSEG
+679 IRESEG
-686 KAIIADVL
+686 KALMADVL
-694 ASIQKSGDEA
+694 ASLQKAEGDDTA
-704 SRDDVSRWLLPDEVA
+704 SRWLLPDEVA
-719 KLLGCYGVP
+719 QLLGCYGVP
-728 MAAWRLATT
+728 MADWRLAPT
-737 PEEAG
+737 PEAAG
-742 AAAAEIGGKVA
+742 AAAAELGGPVA

-764 TEAKAVVLN
+764 TEAKAVLLN
-773 LEGAAEV
+773 LEGATEV
-780 SRQAV
+780 TQAAT
-785 EMASRIAAQGTKVE
+785 EMAARISAQGTEVE
-799 KFFVQQMVP
+799 KFFVQRMVR

-815 VGVVHDALF
+815 VGVVNDSLF

-830 GAGGTAVEVLKDV
+830 GAGGTAVEVLKDI

-858 VTSLR
+858 VTSLK

-870 FRGAPKCDVAGLEEL
+870 FRGAPKCDVAGLEDL
-885 LLRVAAMV
+885 LLRVSAMV
-893 EQHPEIAEMD
+893 ERHPEIAEMD

-908 VRPEG
+908 VLPEG
-913 AVIVDARIRIEAVQ
+913 AVIVDARIRIEA
-927 E
+927 

>member
-1 MSTTYSPR
+1 MSMTYTPP
-9 DIDVVLRDGSSVRIR
+9 DIDVVLRDGLSVRIR
-24 GAHPSD
+24 AAHPTD
-30 EAPILAFLR
+30 EAAIAAFLD
-39 GLSDE
+39 GLSE
-44 SRWLR
+44 QSRWFR
-49 FRSASV
+49 FRSRTV
-55 DLEVT
+55 DLAAV
-60 ARRWSGV
+60 ARSWAGI
-67 EGCEDCCVLAV
+67 EGCEDCCVLAF
-78 HGQDVVGQ
+78 HGQEVVGQ
-86 ASYDRVADDGAA
+86 ASFDRVAD
-98 ADRAVTDRAVTDRAV
+98 
-113 TDRAVTDRAEV
+113 DRAEV
-124 GFTVTDSFQGRGLG
+124 GFAVADSFQGRGLG

-144 LAEAAEDDGVAVF
+144 LAEAADADGVAVF
-157 EADVL
+157 EASVL
-162 PENHK
+162 PENSK
-167 MLEVFRESGFG
+167 MLDVFRESGFG
-178 ITMKSEPGLVR
+178 VTARSEPGLIR
-189 IGFPTSITPEAQA
+189 IQFATSITPEAQA
-202 RFEAREQIA
+202 RFEAREQVA
-211 SMNAVRG
+211 AMNAVRG

-224 VAVIGAGRKRR
+224 VAVIGASRKRPS
-235 TIGGEVFHNLMD
+235 IGGEVFHNLMN

-260 ADVVQSVHAY
+260 ADVVQSVRAY

-292 MAAATE
+292 MQAARE
-298 CAQKGVH
+298 CAQKDVR

-315 EAGPAGREMQRELMG
+315 ETGAAGRELQKELMG
-330 IAREH
+330 IARES

-341 PNCMGVINTHDDVR
+341 PNCMGVINTHEDVS

-364 PMQGNVGFLSQSG
+364 PMRGNVGFLSQSG

-427 LESIGNPRKF
+427 LESIGDPRKF
-437 ARISRRV
+437 ARITRRV
-444 GRQKPILVV
+444 GRHKPILVV

-458 TAGARATSS
+458 SAGARATSS

-486 AGVIRTDT
+486 AGVVRTDT

-506 NQPRPR
+506 NQPRPK

-540 PQVPDD
+540 PQVPDE
-546 IKAKLAEFLPPE
+546 IKARLAEFLPPE
-558 AGYNNPIDMIAA
+558 AGLNNPVDMIAS

-579 LKILAEWDGIDAI
+579 LQILAAWDGIDSI
-592 IILYVPVLVTKPEE
+592 IILYVPVLVTRPED

-617 LPRPLPLL
+617 LPRPIPLL
-625 SVFLSSKGTPE
+625 SVFLSSKGTPD

-666 WAETPEGLVPQYG
+666 WAETPEGVVPVFKG
-679 DIRTSEG
+679 IRESEG
-686 KAIIADVL
+686 KALIADVL
-694 ASIQKSGDEA
+694 DSLQKA
-704 SRDDVSRWLLPDEVA
+704 DDSETESRWLLPDEVA
-719 KLLGCYGVP
+719 RLLSCYGIP
-728 MAAWRLATT
+728 MADWRLATT
-737 PEEAG
+737 PEAAG
-742 AAAAEIGGKVA
+742 QAAVELGGPVA
-753 LKGVAPKLIHK
+753 LKAVAPKLIHK
-764 TEAKAVVLN
+764 TEARAVLLN
-773 LEGAAEV
+773 LEGGQTVSAA
-780 SRQAV
+780 AT
-785 EMASRIAAQGTKVE
+785 EMAARIAATGTQVE
-799 KFFVQQMVP
+799 KFFVQRMVP
-808 SGGVEML
+808 PGGVEML

-830 GAGGTAVEVLKDV
+830 GAGGVTVEVLKDV

-863 TFPLLDG
+863 VFPLLDG
-870 FRGAPKCDVAGLEEL
+870 FRGAAKCDVASLEDL

-893 EQHPEIAEMD
+893 EHHPEIAEMD

-913 AVIVDARIRIEAVQ
+913 AVIVDARIRIEAV
-927 E
+927 

>member
-30 EAPILAFLR
+30 EAPILAFLK

-55 DLEVT
+55 DLEAT

-86 ASYDRVADDGAA
+86 ASYDRVGDDRAD
-98 ADRAVTDRAVTDRAV
+98 ADRSI
-113 TDRAVTDRAEV
+113 TDRAEV
-124 GFTVTDSFQGRGLG
+124 GFTVADSFQGRGLG

-167 MLEVFRESGFG
+167 MLDVFRESGFG

-189 IGFPTSITPEAQA
+189 IGFPTSMTPEAQA
-202 RFEAREQIA
+202 RFEARDQIA

-341 PNCMGVINTHDDVR
+341 PNCMGVINTHDDIR

-396 FISVGNKADLSG
+396 FISIGNKADLSG

-427 LESIGNPRKF
+427 LESLGNPRKF

-444 GRQKPILVV
+444 GRQKPILAV

-506 NQPRPR
+506 NQPRPK

-533 EADGLVV
+533 EADGLLV

-558 AGYNNPIDMIAA
+558 AGYNNPVDMIAA

-579 LKILAEWDGIDAI
+579 LRILAEWDGIDAI

-625 SVFLSSKGTPE
+625 SVFLSSKGTPD

-666 WAETPEGLVPQYG
+666 WAETPEGLVPQYR

-694 ASIQKSGDEA
+694 ASIQKPGEEA
-704 SRDDVSRWLLPDEVA
+704 SRGDLSRWLLPDEVA

-728 MAAWRLATT
+728 MAAWRLAAT
-737 PEEAG
+737 PKEAG

-785 EMASRIAAQGTKVE
+785 EMAARIAAQGTKVE

-808 SGGVEML
+808 PGGVEML

>member
-1 MSTTYSPR
+1 MITSYSPR

-24 GAHPSD
+24 AARPSD
-30 EAPILAFLR
+30 EAATLAFLN
-39 GLSDE
+39 GLSDA
-44 SRWLR
+44 SRTLR
-49 FRSASV
+49 FSEGST
-55 DLEVT
+55 DLVAT
-60 ARRWSGV
+60 AKGWADPD
-67 EGCEDCCVLAV
+67 CTDCCVLAV
-78 HGQDVVGQ
+78 LGGEVVGQ
-86 ASYDRVADDGAA
+86 ASYDCLA
-98 ADRAVTDRAVTDRAV
+98 ADRAK
-113 TDRAVTDRAEV
+113 V
-124 GFTVTDSFQGRGLG
+124 GFTVADSFQGRGVG

-144 LAEAAEDDGVAVF
+144 LAEAAEADGVAVF
-157 EADVL
+157 EADVV
-162 PENHK
+162 PDNHR
-167 MLEVFRESGFG
+167 MLEVFKESGFG
-178 ITMKSEPGLVR
+178 ITMKSEPGLVHVQ
-189 IGFPTSITPEAQA
+189 FPTSITPDARA

-211 SMNAVRG
+211 AMNAVRG

-224 VAVIGAGRKRR
+224 IAVIGAGRKRK

-260 ADVVQSVHAY
+260 ADVVQSVRAY

-277 GPVDLAVIVVPAKLV
+277 GEVDLAVIVVPAKLT
-292 MAAATE
+292 MQAARE

-305 GMVVITAGFA
+305 GMVVITAGFG
-315 EAGPAGREMQRELMG
+315 ETGPAGKEMQRELLT
-330 IAREH
+330 IAREA

-341 PNCMGVINTHDDVR
+341 PNCMGVINTHDDIR

-364 PMQGNVGFLSQSG
+364 PLQGNVGFLSQSG

-385 YANSLSLGLST
+385 YANTLNLGLST

-437 ARISRRV
+437 ARISRKV

-458 TAGARATSS
+458 SAGARATSS

-506 NQPRPR
+506 NQPRPK

-546 IKAKLAEFLPPE
+546 LKAKLAEFLPAD
-558 AGYNNPIDMIAA
+558 AGLNNPVDMIAA
-570 APPESFRKA
+570 APGESYRKA
-579 LKILAEWDGIDAI
+579 LKLLAEWDGIDAI
-592 IILYVPVLVTKPEE
+592 IILYVPVLVTNSEE
-606 IALGIREAALD
+606 IAVGVRAAALEIEREI
-617 LPRPLPLL
+617 PML
-625 SVFLSSKGTPE
+625 SVFLSSKGTPA

-666 WAETPEGLVPQYG
+666 WAETPEGVVPQYT
-679 DIRTSEG
+679 DLKTSDG
-686 KAIIADVL
+686 KALIADVL
-694 ASIQKSGDEA
+694 ASIETAGEKDG
-704 SRDDVSRWLLPDEVA
+704 RWLLPDEVA
-719 KLLGCYGVP
+719 TLLGAYGVP

-737 PEEAG
+737 PEAAG
-742 AAAAEIGGKVA
+742 AAAVQIGGRVA

-764 TEAKAVVLN
+764 TEARAVVLN
-773 LEGAAEV
+773 LEGAEAV
-780 SRQAV
+780 KQAAV
-785 EMASRIAAQGTKVE
+785 EMAARIAAQGTTVE
-799 KFFVQQMVP
+799 KFFIQQMVP

-815 VGVVHDALF
+815 VGVVHDKLF

-858 VTSLR
+858 VTTLR

-870 FRGAPKCDVAGLEEL
+870 FRGAPKCDVAGLEEV
-885 LLRVAAMV
+885 LLRIAAMV
-893 EQHPEIAEMD
+893 EQHPEISEMD

-913 AVIVDARIRIEAVQ
+913 AVVVDARIRIQSVTE
-927 E
+927 

>member
-1 MSTTYSPR
+1 MSTSYSPR
-9 DIDVVLRDGSSVRIR
+9 DIDVVLRDGASVRIR
-24 GAHPSD
+24 AAKPTD
-30 EAPILAFLR
+30 EAAILAFLS

-44 SRWLR
+44 SRRLR
-49 FRSASV
+49 FRSKAT
-55 DLEVT
+55 DLKAT
-60 ARRWSGV
+60 ARNWSGV
-67 EGCEDCCVLAV
+67 EECSDCCVLAV
-78 HGQDVVGQ
+78 HGPDVVGQ
-86 ASYDRVADDGAA
+86 ASYDRTAE
-98 ADRAVTDRAVTDRAV
+98 
-113 TDRAVTDRAEV
+113 DRAEV
-124 GFTVTDSFQGRGLG
+124 GFTVADAYQGRGLG

-144 LAEAAEDDGVAVF
+144 LAEAADADGVAVF

-162 PENHK
+162 AENNR
-167 MLEVFRESGFG
+167 MIEVFRESGFSV
-178 ITMKSEPGLVR
+178 TMKSEPGLVR
-189 IGFPTSITPEAQA
+189 VQFPTSITPEAQA
-202 RFEAREQIA
+202 RFEAREQISA
-211 SMNAVRG
+211 MNAVRG

-224 VAVIGAGRKRR
+224 VAVIGAGRKRK

-260 ADVVQSVHAY
+260 AEVVQSVHAY

-292 MAAATE
+292 MDAAKE

-315 EAGPAGREMQRELMG
+315 ETGPAGREMQRELMG
-330 IAREH
+330 IARES

-364 PMQGNVGFLSQSG
+364 PLQGNVGFLSQSG

-385 YANSLSLGLST
+385 YANTLNLGLST

-414 WADDPAT
+414 WAEDPAT

-427 LESIGNPRKF
+427 LESLGNPRKF
-437 ARISRRV
+437 ARITRRV
-444 GRQKPILVV
+444 GRHKPILAV

-458 TAGARATSS
+458 SAGARATSS

-506 NQPRPR
+506 NQPRPK

-533 EADGLVV
+533 EADGLIV

-546 IKAKLAEFLPPE
+546 IKAKLAEFLPAD
-558 AGYNNPIDMIAA
+558 AGLNNPVDMIAA
-570 APPESFRKA
+570 APGESYRKA
-579 LKILAEWDGIDAI
+579 LKLLADWDGIDAI
-592 IILYVPVLVTKPEE
+592 IILYVPVLVTNSEE
-606 IALGIREAALD
+606 IAVGVRAACLEIERKI
-617 LPRPLPLL
+617 PML
-625 SVFLSSKGTPE
+625 SVFLSSKGTPDT
-636 SLKTD
+636 LKTE
-641 GLSLPSYPFPE
+641 GLSIPSYPFPE

-666 WAETPEGLVPQYG
+666 WAETPEGVVPRYA
-679 DIRTSEG
+679 DIRESEG
-686 KAIIADVL
+686 KALIADVL
-694 ASIQKSGDEA
+694 ASLQKAGDEK
-704 SRDDVSRWLLPDEVA
+704 SRWLLPDEVA

-728 MAAWRLATT
+728 MAEWRLAAT

-773 LEGAAEV
+773 LSGAAEV
-780 SRQAV
+780 NQAAV
-785 EMASRIAAQGTKVE
+785 EMAARIAAQGTTVE

-815 VGVVHDALF
+815 VGVVNDALF

-885 LLRVAAMV
+885 LLRIAAMV
-893 EQHPEIAEMD
+893 ERHPEIAEMD

-913 AVIVDARIRIEAVQ
+913 AVIVDARIRIEASQ

>member
-1 MSTTYSPR
+1 MSTSYSPR

-24 GAHPSD
+24 AAKPTD
-30 EAPILAFLR
+30 EAAILAFVR

-49 FRSASV
+49 FRSKTS
-55 DLEVT
+55 DLEAT
-60 ARRWSGV
+60 ARRWAGV
-67 EGCEDCCVLAV
+67 EGCEDCCVLGV
-78 HGQDVVGQ
+78 HGQEIVAQ
-86 ASYDRVADDGAA
+86 ASYDRTADDR
-98 ADRAVTDRAVTDRAV
+98 AD
-113 TDRAVTDRAEV
+113 V
-124 GFTVTDSFQGRGLG
+124 GFTVADSYQGRGLG

-144 LAEAAEDDGVAVF
+144 LAEAANQDGVAVF
-157 EADVL
+157 EADVMA
-162 PENHK
+162 ENNK
-167 MLEVFRESGFG
+167 MLDVFRESGFG
-178 ITMKSEPGLVR
+178 ITMKSEPGKIR
-189 IGFPTSITPEAQA
+189 IQFPTSMTPEAQA
-202 RFEAREQIA
+202 RFEARDQIA

-224 VAVIGAGRKRR
+224 VAVIGAGRKRGS
-235 TIGGEVFHNLMD
+235 IGGEVFHNLMD

-254 YPVNPS
+254 YPVNPG

-292 MAAATE
+292 MAAARE

-305 GMVVITAGFA
+305 GMVTAGFA
-315 EAGPAGREMQRELMG
+315 EAGPAGRDMQRELMG
-330 IAREH
+330 IARES

-396 FISVGNKADLSG
+396 FISIGNKADLSG

-427 LESIGNPRKF
+427 LESLGNPRKF
-437 ARISRRV
+437 ARITRRV
-444 GRQKPILVV
+444 GRQKPILAV

-458 TAGARATSS
+458 SAGARATSS

-506 NQPRPR
+506 NQPRPN

-540 PQVPDD
+540 PQVPDA
-546 IKAKLAEFLPPE
+546 IKARLAEFLPPE
-558 AGYNNPIDMIAA
+558 AGFNNPVDMIAA

-592 IILYVPVLVTKPEE
+592 IILYVPVLVTTPEG
-606 IALGIREAALD
+606 IAAGIREAALD
-617 LPRPLPLL
+617 LPREIPLL
-625 SVFLSSKGTPE
+625 SVFLSSDGTPA
-636 SLKTD
+636 SLKTN

-666 WAETPEGLVPQYG
+666 WAQTPEGVVPRYA
-679 DIRTSEG
+679 DIHESEG
-686 KAIIADVL
+686 KALIADVL
-694 ASIQKSGDEA
+694 ASLQKAGDEK
-704 SRDDVSRWLLPDEVA
+704 SRWLLPDEVA

-728 MAAWRLATT
+728 MATWRLATT

-773 LEGAAEV
+773 LEGAAQV
-780 SRQAV
+780 KQQAV
-785 EMASRIAAQGTKVE
+785 EMAARIAAQGTTVE

-815 VGVVHDALF
+815 VGVVHDKLF

-830 GAGGTAVEVLKDV
+830 GAGGVAVEVLKDV

-858 VTSLR
+858 VTTLR

-870 FRGAPKCDVAGLEEL
+870 FRGAPKCDVAGLEDL

-893 EQHPEIAEMD
+893 EHHPEIAEMD

-913 AVIVDARIRIEAVQ
+913 AVIVDARIRIESSQ

>member
-1 MSTTYSPR
+1 MSTTFSMR

-24 GAHPSD
+24 AAHATD
-30 EAPILAFLR
+30 EPGILAFLQ
-39 GLSDE
+39 GLSDD
-44 SRWLR
+44 SRRLR
-49 FRSASV
+49 FPAGNI
-55 DLEVT
+55 DLAAT
-60 ARRWSGV
+60 SRRWAGV
-67 EGCEDCCVLAV
+67 EGCPDCCVLAV
-78 HGQDVVGQ
+78 QGGDVVAQ
-86 ASYDRVADDGAA
+86 ASFDRTGE
-98 ADRAVTDRAVTDRAV
+98 DRAR
-113 TDRAVTDRAEV
+113 V

-138 TLLLKR
+138 TLLLKQ
-144 LAEAAEDDGVAVF
+144 LAEAAVAGGIAVF
-157 EADVL
+157 EGEVQAD
-162 PENHK
+162 NNK
-167 MLEVFRESGFG
+167 MLDLFRESGFTL
-178 ITMKSEPGLVR
+178 TMKSEPGKIR
-189 IGFPTSITPEAQA
+189 IQFPTSITPEAQV

-211 SMNAVRG
+211 AMNAVRG

-224 VAVIGAGRKRR
+224 VAVIGAGRKRK

-254 YPVNPS
+254 YPVNPG
-260 ADVVQSVHAY
+260 AEVVQSVRAY

-277 GPVDLAVIVVPAKLV
+277 GPVDLAVIVVPAKLAL
-292 MAAATE
+292 AAARE

-305 GMVVITAGFA
+305 GMVVITAGFG
-315 EAGPAGREMQRELMG
+315 ETGPAGKELQKELLA
-330 IAREH
+330 IARES
-335 GMRVIG
+335 GMRIVG
-341 PNCMGVINTHDDVR
+341 PNCMGVINTHDDIR

-364 PMQGNVGFLSQSG
+364 PIQGNVGFLSQSG

-385 YANSLSLGLST
+385 YANTLNLGLST

-414 WADDPAT
+414 WAEDPAT

-427 LESIGNPRKF
+427 LESLGNPRKF
-437 ARISRRV
+437 ARITRRV
-444 GRQKPILVV
+444 GRQKPILAV

-458 TAGARATSS
+458 SAGARATSS

-506 NQPRPR
+506 NQPRPK

-546 IKAKLAEFLPPE
+546 IKAKLAEFLPAD
-558 AGYNNPIDMIAA
+558 AGLNNPVDMIAA
-570 APPESFRKA
+570 APGESYRKA
-579 LKILAEWDGIDAI
+579 LKLLAEWDGIDAI
-592 IILYVPVLVTKPEE
+592 IILYVPVLVTNSEE
-606 IALGIREAALD
+606 IAAGVRAACLEID
-617 LPRPLPLL
+617 RKIPML
-625 SVFLSSKGTPE
+625 SVFLSSKGTPDT
-636 SLKTD
+636 LKTE
-641 GLSLPSYPFPE
+641 GLSIPSYPFPE

-666 WAETPEGLVPQYG
+666 WAETPEGVVPQYS
-679 DIRTSEG
+679 DIRTSDA
-686 KAIIADVL
+686 KALVSGVL
-694 ASIQKSGDEA
+694 ADLQKSGGEA
-704 SRDDVSRWLLPDEVA
+704 SRWLLPDEVA
-719 KLLGCYGVP
+719 KLLGSYGVP
-728 MAAWRLATT
+728 MATWRLAAT
-737 PEEAG
+737 PEAAG

-780 SRQAV
+780 QQQAV
-785 EMASRIAAQGTKVE
+785 EMADRIAAQGTTVE
-799 KFFVQQMVP
+799 KFFIQQMVP
-808 SGGVEML
+808 AGGVEML
-815 VGVVHDALF
+815 VGVVHDKLF

-870 FRGAPKCDVAGLEEL
+870 FRGAPKCDVAGLEDL

-913 AVIVDARIRIEAVQ
+913 AVIVDARIRIDASAE
-927 E
+927 

>member
-1 MSTTYSPR
+1 MSTTYKLG
-9 DIDVVLRDGSSVRIR
+9 DIDVVLRDGSSVHIK
-24 GAHPSD
+24 ASHPSD
-30 EAPILAFLR
+30 ELAIAAFLS
-39 GLSDE
+39 GLSEE
-44 SRWLR
+44 SRRLR
-49 FRSASV
+49 FGSDNV
-55 DLEVT
+55 DLEAM

-67 EGCEDCCVLAV
+67 DCEDCCVLAV
-78 HGQDVVGQ
+78 LGGEVVGQ
-86 ASYDRVADDGAA
+86 ASYERLGD
-98 ADRAVTDRAVTDRAV
+98 DRALVA
-113 TDRAVTDRAEV
+113 
-124 GFTVTDSFQGRGLG
+124 FTVTDLFQGRGLG

-144 LAEAAEDDGVAVF
+144 LAEAADAEGVAVF
-157 EADVL
+157 EAEVL
-162 PENHK
+162 VENNK
-167 MLEVFRESGFG
+167 MLDVFRDSGFG
-178 ITMKSEPGLVR
+178 VTMKSEPGAVR
-189 IGFPTSITPEAQA
+189 VSFPTSLTPEAQA
-202 RFEAREQIA
+202 RFEAREQVA
-211 SMNAVRG
+211 AMNAVRG

-235 TIGGEVFHNLMD
+235 TIGGEVFHNLLD

-260 ADVVQSVHAY
+260 ADVVQSVSAY

-277 GPVDLAVIVVPAKLV
+277 GPVDLAVIVVPAKLT
-292 MAAATE
+292 MQAARE
-298 CAQKGVH
+298 CAQKGVR
-305 GMVVITAGFA
+305 GMVVITAGFG
-315 EAGPAGREMQRELMG
+315 ETGPAGKEMQRELLG
-330 IAREH
+330 IAREN

-364 PMQGNVGFLSQSG
+364 PLKGNVGFLSQSG

-427 LESIGNPRKF
+427 LESLGNPRKF
-437 ARISRRV
+437 ARITRRV

-458 TAGARATSS
+458 SAGARATSS

-506 NQPRPR
+506 NQPRPK

-540 PQVPDD
+540 PQVPDK

-558 AGYNNPIDMIAA
+558 AGLNNPVDMIAA
-570 APPESFRKA
+570 APGESYRKA
-579 LKILAEWDGIDAI
+579 LKILAEWDGIDAV
-592 IILYVPVLVTKPEE
+592 IILYVPVLVTDSEE
-606 IALGIREAALD
+606 IAAGIRAAALEIE
-617 LPRPLPLL
+617 RQVPLL
-625 SVFLSSKGTPE
+625 SVFLSSKGTPD
-636 SLKTD
+636 SLKTG
-641 GLSLPSYPFPE
+641 GLSMPSYPFPE

-666 WAETPEGLVPQYG
+666 WAETPEGVVPHYEG
-679 DIRTSEG
+679 IRTSAA
-686 KAIIADVL
+686 KALMADVL
-694 ASIQKSGDEA
+694 ASLPASGDEA
-704 SRDDVSRWLLPDEVA
+704 GSRWLLPDEVA

-728 MAAWRLATT
+728 MAEWRLADTAQA
-737 PEEAG
+737 AG
-742 AAAAEIGGKVA
+742 AAAEEIGGKVA

-780 SRQAV
+780 TGAAT
-785 EMASRIAAQGTKVE
+785 EMAARIAAQGTQVE

-808 SGGVEML
+808 AGGVEML
-815 VGVVHDALF
+815 VGVVHDKLF

-870 FRGAPKCDVAGLEEL
+870 FRGAPKCDVAGLEDL
-885 LLRVAAMV
+885 LLRVSAMV
-893 EQHPEIAEMD
+893 EQHPEILEMD

-908 VRPEG
+908 VLPEG
-913 AVIVDARIRIEAVQ
+913 AVIVDARIRIQATEA
-927 E
+927 